1 MTVAVR
7 TTPPAAFPP
16 DGTPTRQIDG
26 IDISTDL
33 GDPGLYAHGRP
44 ERLWAVLRHHHPV
57 HWNAR
62 PDRPGFWAVTRYAE
76 AVQVLRD
83 TAGFGSE
90 KGMRLDADPAANTAA
105 AGRMLIVSDPPR
117 HGPMRRALAKA
128 FTPRTVARLR
138 ASMLAYVDDALDL
151 MTERSTAGEATE
163 FTEVASRLPVAVIC
177 DLLGVPGQDHDFML
191 DRTRIAF
198 GETPEG
204 TAAAD
209 AKAVSRAHAD
219 ILAYYAG
226 LVRSRRADPQ
236 DDIVTAM
243 VHADMGGRPMTD
255 LEIYLN
261 CNGLV
266 SGGIETTRHASV
278 GGLLALIE
286 DPREW
291 DRLHAVSAGAG
302 APDAAVAEILRYTSP
317 AMHVLR
323 TATADTTIGEQPV
336 REGDQVTVWLA
347 AANRDPAVF
356 TDPDRFD
363 IGRDPNPH
371 LAFGIGQHHCIGSA
385 LARTELSVLFGE
397 LVRRFRGAETTGPPR
412 RLPSTLI
419 RGYESLPVLAHVR

>member
-7 TTPPAAFPP
+7 TAHPAALPP
-16 DGTPTRQIDG
+16 DGAPTRQIDG
-26 IDISTDL
+26 VDISVDL
-33 GDPGLYAHGRP
+33 GDPGLYAHGEP
-44 ERLWAVLRHHHPV
+44 ERLWAVLRRHRPV
-57 HWNAR
+57 HWNVR
-62 PDRPGFWAVTRYAE
+62 SDRPGFWAVTRYAE

-83 TAGFGSE
+83 TTRFASE

-105 AGRMLIVSDPPR
+105 AGRMLIVTDPPR

-138 ASMLAYVDDALDL
+138 ESMHTYVNEALDL
-151 MTERSTAGEATE
+151 MAERSVAGEPTE

-177 DLLGVPGQDHDFML
+177 DLLGVPAQDHDFML

-198 GETPEG
+198 GEVPDTR
-204 TAAAD
+204 ASAD
-209 AKAVSRAHAD
+209 PMAISRAHAD
-219 ILAYYAG
+219 ILSYYVG
-226 LVRSRRADPQ
+226 LVRSRRADPR

-261 CNGLV
+261 CNGLI

-278 GGLLALIE
+278 GGLLALIGN
-286 DPREW
+286 PRQW
-291 DRLHAVSAGAG
+291 DRLHADPGAVDG
-302 APDAAVAEILRYTSP
+302 AVAEILRYTSP

-323 TATADTTIGEQPV
+323 TAKADTTVGEQPV

-356 TDPDRFD
+356 TDPERFD
-363 IGRDPNPH
+363 IGRNPNPH
-371 LAFGIGQHHCIGSA
+371 LAFGIGGHHCIGSA
-385 LARTELSVLFGE
+385 LARTELSVLVGE
-397 LVRRFRGAETTGPPR
+397 LVRRFRGAETAGPPR

-419 RGYESLPVLAHVR
+419 RGYGSLPVLAHVR